1 VFRTLGR
8 LIVDPSLTNSASE
21 PSSQVFQIHPLQ
33 LSRWLELAWT
43 FSKSGTIQWATL
55 TPETPFL
62 GDPKIVDALALPNT
76 PDPLLTSDLA
86 SGITSTGVPPFN
98 PALYDSPPPD
108 ALGQNVT
115 LGIPWDHLIYAMLIE
130 NTGVYEILAEVIR
143 RYVQGETLEVPG
155 LETEQW
161 LRGTEELFFRNPP
174 LFHILGLTSDLR
186 PDMRIIRRNA
196 YWRMFGM
203 DLAHPLPPT
212 YPQPVGG
219 ELPWKRDVGVANL
232 RFRELFV
239 EFLREVWIGME
250 NLTNSSGAKPTDDA
264 YISELSRQLRDLLA
278 MRRRNGMLAR
288 EEFVHVTTL
297 SWFHLTVESDTPLVN
312 DLKANGTDPADRLIK
327 IGARVG
333 VTCPPH
339 AREYFELADVLSTT
353 LRFVELGAFD
363 DPANAPLLYNRA
375 SRIGQDMNRVI
386 DLWQMATGDRLKD
399 AAVRD
404 SAAKRVLPGRSLAPG
419 RPLRGLPERVP
430 VGTNGS
436 RHP

>member
-8 LIVDPSLTNSASE
+8 LIVDPTLANTAAE
-21 PSSQVFQIHPLQ
+21 PSSDVFRIHPLQ

-43 FSKSGTIQWATL
+43 FAELGKIGWATL
-55 TPETPFL
+55 NPQVPFL
-62 GDPKIVDALALPNT
+62 GDPGIVDALALPDA
-76 PDPLLTSDLA
+76 PQPLLTTQLA
-86 SGITSTGVPPFN
+86 SGITSTGVTPPPYN
-98 PALYDSPPPD
+98 PHLYNSPP
-108 ALGQNVT
+108 ALGQNIP
-115 LGIPWDHLIYAMLIE
+115 LGIPWDHLIYALLIE
-130 NTGVYEILAEVIR
+130 NTGVYEILAEVLR
-143 RYVQGETLEVPG
+143 RYVIGETLEVPS

-174 LFHILGLTSDLR
+174 LFHIFGITSDLR
-186 PDMRIIRRNA
+186 PDMRIGRRNA

-212 YPQPVGG
+212 YPAPVSG

-264 YISELSRQLRDLLA
+264 YISVLSQQLRDLLA
-278 MRRRNGMLAR
+278 MRRRRGMLAR

-312 DLKANGTDPADRLIK
+312 DLKANGTDPADRLVK

-333 VTCPPH
+333 ITCPPH

-375 SRIGQDMNRVI
+375 SKIGQDMNHVI

-404 SAAKRVLPGRSLAPG
+404 GAAARAASRRPLASGRPPLAP
-419 RPLRGLPERVP
+419 PTKVP
-430 VGTNGS
+430 AGTNGS
-436 RHP
+436 RPS

>member
-8 LIVDPSLTNSASE
+8 LIADPNLTNLTAE
-21 PSSQVFQIHPLQ
+21 PSSLVFQIHPLQ

-43 FSKSGTIQWATL
+43 FSRSGTIGWATL
-55 TPETPFL
+55 TPQTPFL
-62 GDPKIVDALALPNT
+62 GDPHIVDSLAI
-76 PDPLLTSDLA
+76 PDSPDQLLTTGLA
-86 SGITSTGVPPFN
+86 SGLASAEVPSFN
-98 PALYDSPPPD
+98 PAFYQLGP
-108 ALGQNVT
+108 ALGQSVS
-115 LGIPWDHLIYAMLIE
+115 LGVPWDHLIYAMLIE
-130 NTGVYEILAEVIR
+130 NTGVYEILAEVLR
-143 RYVQGETLEVPG
+143 RYVLGETLEVPG

-161 LRGTEELFFRNPP
+161 LRSTEELFFRDPP
-174 LFHILGLTSDLR
+174 LFHIFGLTSQLR

-196 YWRMFGM
+196 YWRLFGM

-212 YPQPVGG
+212 YPAPAAG

-250 NLTNSSGAKPTDDA
+250 NVSNSSGAKPTDDA
-264 YISELSRQLRDLLA
+264 YISELSRQLRDLLS

-297 SWFHLTVESDTPLVN
+297 SWFHLTVESDTSLVI
-312 DLKANGTDPADRLIK
+312 DLKANGTDPADRLTK

-333 VTCPPH
+333 ITCPPH

-363 DPANAPLLYNRA
+363 DPANAPLLYNR
-375 SRIGQDMNRVI
+375 SSQIGQDMNHVI

-404 SAAKRVLPGRSLAPG
+404 SGAGRPVLSRALTPGKPLPGLPGR
-419 RPLRGLPERVP
+419 VP
-430 VGTNGS
+430 AGTNGS
-436 RHP
+436 HHP

>member
-1 VFRTLGR
+1 M
-8 LIVDPSLTNSASE
+8 VDPALTGTNVE
-21 PSSQVFQIHPLQ
+21 PSSLVFQVHPLQ

-43 FSKSGTIQWATL
+43 FSSSGKIQWATL
-55 TPETPFL
+55 TAETPFL
-62 GDPKIVDALALPNT
+62 GDPHIVDTLAVPNQ
-76 PDPLLTSDLA
+76 PDHLLTTDLA
-86 SGITSTGVPPFN
+86 SGLASTGVPPFN
-98 PALYDSPPPD
+98 PALYRLGS
-108 ALGQNVT
+108 ALGESLP
-115 LGIPWDHLIYAMLIE
+115 LGIPWDHLIYALLIE
-130 NTGVYEILAEVIR
+130 NTGVYEILAEVLR
-143 RYVQGETLEVPG
+143 RYVLGETLEVPS

-161 LRGTEELFFRNPP
+161 LRGTEELFFRGAP
-174 LFHILGLTSDLR
+174 LFHIFGLTSDLR
-186 PDMRIIRRNA
+186 PDMRIVRRNA

-212 YPQPVGG
+212 YPAPVGG
-219 ELPWKRDVGVANL
+219 EPPWKRDVGVANV

-250 NLTNSSGAKPTDDA
+250 NLNNSSGAKPTDDA
-264 YISELSRQLRDLLA
+264 YISELSKKLRDLLA

-288 EEFVHVTTL
+288 EEFVHVCTL
-297 SWFHLTVESDTPLVN
+297 SWFHLTVESDTPLVK
-312 DLKANGTDPADRLIK
+312 DLKADGTDPADRLIK

-333 VTCPPH
+333 ITCPPH

-375 SRIGQDMNRVI
+375 SRVGQDMNHVI
-386 DLWQMATGDRLKD
+386 DLWQMATGDRIKD

-404 SAAKRVLPGRSLAPG
+404 AAAG
-419 RPLRGLPERVP
+419 RPLPSRPPAPARAPLALPAMVP
-430 VGTNGS
+430 AGTNGS